1 MARPS
6 LSRPR
11 SPKPSP
17 GFYTVPGLR
26 FPISFGRGLFVD
38 RCGRKAVLLL
48 SLRPMRTSPCFAYSV
63 HKIGKGSLGPP
74 SDLTRVFSLAA
85 LLSPILQRALAAT
98 ALNVLL
104 GAQAP
109 SAADLG
115 GWTGL
120 FSTFALVLLI
130 PGIGGTWEEP
140 GWRGFALPRLQAGR
154 SALVASLILGAVW
167 ALWHLP
173 LLAKGQMG
181 GWDIVIIMAWTL
193 VLTWVYNGTG
203 GSVLIVMLFHAMFTT
218 VSGSFISPLAFS
230 GADSVRQSWLLA
242 AVWCAVAVAVVMWAG
257 PKHLSRKLH
266 KQEEEGGAEEPGTA
280 TPSGA
285 VKPVP
290 ACTKGRPATAC
301 GRRGWYESAVGWDAA
316 RGTDRRSS
324 PLF

>member
-1 MARPS
+1 MSYLVS
-6 LSRPR
+6 LIRRHP
-11 SPKPSP
+11 
-17 GFYTVPGLR
+17 L
-26 FPISFGRGLFVD
+26 ISFFVLAYALSWWSWILYAFGL
-38 RCGRKAVLLL
+38 
-48 SLRPMRTSPCFAYSV
+48 SPAPIASF
-63 HKIGKGSLGPP
+63 GP
-74 SDLTRVFSLAA
+74 FLAA
-85 LLSPILQRALAAT
+85 LVVLAITQGKSGIGGLLRRMVRWRVGIRWYAVALLLPVGIALAAT

-130 PGIGGTWEEP
+130 PGAGGTWEEP
-140 GWRGFALPRLQAGR
+140 GWRGFALPSLQAGR
-154 SALVASLILGAVW
+154 SALVASLILGTVW

-173 LLAKGQMG
+173 LVVATGQMG

-203 GSVLIVMLFHAMFTT
+203 GSVLIVMLFHAMFNT

-266 KQEEEGGAEEPGTA
+266 KQEEPAQQPAGDTA
-280 TPSGA
+280 PR
-285 VKPVP
+285 VV
-290 ACTKGRPATAC
+290 
-301 GRRGWYESAVGWDAA
+301 
-316 RGTDRRSS
+316 
-324 PLF
+324 

>member
-1 MARPS
+1 MSYLVS
-6 LSRPR
+6 LIRRHPLIAFFVLAFALSWW
-11 SPKPSP
+11 SWILYA
-17 GFYTVPGLR
+17 FGLYPA
-26 FPISFGRGLFVD
+26 PIASFGPF
-38 RCGRKAVLLL
+38 
-48 SLRPMRTSPCFAYSV
+48 
-63 HKIGKGSLGPP
+63 
-74 SDLTRVFSLAA
+74 LAA
-85 LLSPILQRALAAT
+85 LVVLAITQGKSGIGGLLRRMVRWRVGIRWYAVALLLPVGIALAAT

-130 PGIGGTWEEP
+130 PGTGGTWEEP

-173 LLAKGQMG
+173 LVVATGQMG

-203 GSVLIVMLFHAMFTT
+203 GSVLIVMLFHAMFNT

-266 KQEEEGGAEEPGTA
+266 KQEEPAQQPAGDTA
-280 TPSGA
+280 PA
-285 VKPVP
+285 VV
-290 ACTKGRPATAC
+290 
-301 GRRGWYESAVGWDAA
+301 
-316 RGTDRRSS
+316 
-324 PLF
+324 

>member
-1 MARPS
+1 VS
-6 LSRPR
+6 LVKRHPLIAFFVLAFALSWWPWILYAFG
-11 SPKPSP
+11 PSP
-17 GFYTVPGLR
+17 T
-26 FPISFGRGLFVD
+26 PIASFGPF
-38 RCGRKAVLLL
+38 
-48 SLRPMRTSPCFAYSV
+48 
-63 HKIGKGSLGPP
+63 
-74 SDLTRVFSLAA
+74 LAA
-85 LLSPILQRALAAT
+85 LVVLAITQGKSGIGGLLRRMVRWRVGIRWYAVALLLPVGIALAAT

-120 FSTFALVLLI
+120 FSTFAFVLLI
-130 PGIGGTWEEP
+130 PGSGGTWEEP
-140 GWRGFALPRLQAGR
+140 GWRGFALPSLQAGR

-173 LLAKGQMG
+173 LVVATGQMG
-181 GWDIVIIMAWTL
+181 GWDIVIILAWTL

-203 GSVLIVMLFHAMFTT
+203 GSVLIVMLFHAMFNT

-266 KQEEEGGAEEPGTA
+266 KQEEPAQQPAGDTA
-280 TPSGA
+280 PR
-285 VKPVP
+285 VV
-290 ACTKGRPATAC
+290 
-301 GRRGWYESAVGWDAA
+301 
-316 RGTDRRSS
+316 
-324 PLF
+324 

>member
-1 MARPS
+1 MSYLAS
-6 LSRPR
+6 LIRRYPLVSFFVLAYALSWWPWILYAFGL
-11 SPKPSP
+11 SPA
-17 GFYTVPGLR
+17 
-26 FPISFGRGLFVD
+26 PIASFGPF
-38 RCGRKAVLLL
+38 
-48 SLRPMRTSPCFAYSV
+48 
-63 HKIGKGSLGPP
+63 
-74 SDLTRVFSLAA
+74 LAA
-85 LLSPILQRALAAT
+85 LVVLAITQGKSGIGGLLRRMVRWRVGIRWYAVALLLPVGIALAAT

-120 FSTFALVLLI
+120 FSTFAVVLLI
-130 PGIGGTWEEP
+130 PGAGGAWEEP
-140 GWRGFALPRLQAGR
+140 GWRGFALPSLQAGR

-173 LLAKGQMG
+173 LVVATGQMG

-203 GSVLIVMLFHAMFTT
+203 GSVLIVMMMHAMFNT

-242 AVWCAVAVAVVMWAG
+242 AVWGAVAVAVVMWAG

-266 KQEEEGGAEEPGTA
+266 KQEEPAQQPAGDTA
-280 TPSGA
+280 PR
-285 VKPVP
+285 VV
-290 ACTKGRPATAC
+290 
-301 GRRGWYESAVGWDAA
+301 
-316 RGTDRRSS
+316 
-324 PLF
+324 

>member
-1 MARPS
+1 MS
-6 LSRPR
+6 LVKRHPLIAFFVLAFALSWW
-11 SPKPSP
+11 
-17 GFYTVPGLR
+17 GWILYAFGLYPA
-26 FPISFGRGLFVD
+26 PIASFGPF
-38 RCGRKAVLLL
+38 
-48 SLRPMRTSPCFAYSV
+48 
-63 HKIGKGSLGPP
+63 
-74 SDLTRVFSLAA
+74 LAA
-85 LLSPILQRALAAT
+85 LVVLAITQGKSGIGGLLRRMVRWRVGIRWYAVALLLPVGIALAAT

-104 GAQAP
+104 GARAP

-120 FSTFALVLLI
+120 FSTFAFVLLI
-130 PGIGGTWEEP
+130 PAAGGTWEEP

-173 LLAKGQMG
+173 FVVATGQMG
-181 GWDIVIIMAWTL
+181 GWDIVIILAWTL

-203 GSVLIVMLFHAMFTT
+203 GSVLIVMLFHAMFNT

-280 TPSGA
+280 KPPGA

-290 ACTKGRPATAC
+290 A
-301 GRRGWYESAVGWDAA
+301 
-316 RGTDRRSS
+316 
-324 PLF
+324 

>member
-1 MARPS
+1 MSYLVS
-6 LSRPR
+6 LIRRHP
-11 SPKPSP
+11 
-17 GFYTVPGLR
+17 L
-26 FPISFGRGLFVD
+26 ISFFVLAYALSWWSWILYAFGL
-38 RCGRKAVLLL
+38 
-48 SLRPMRTSPCFAYSV
+48 SPAPIASF
-63 HKIGKGSLGPP
+63 GP
-74 SDLTRVFSLAA
+74 FLAA
-85 LLSPILQRALAAT
+85 LVVLAITQGKSGIGGLLRRMVRWRVGIRWYAVALLLPVGIALAAT

-130 PGIGGTWEEP
+130 PGAGGTWEEP

-173 LLAKGQMG
+173 LVVATGQMG
-181 GWDIVIIMAWTL
+181 GWDIVIILAWTL

-203 GSVLIVMLFHAMFTT
+203 GSVLIVMLFHAMFNT

-266 KQEEEGGAEEPGTA
+266 KQEEPAQQPAGDTA
-280 TPSGA
+280 PR
-285 VKPVP
+285 VV
-290 ACTKGRPATAC
+290 
-301 GRRGWYESAVGWDAA
+301 
-316 RGTDRRSS
+316 
-324 PLF
+324 

>member
-1 MARPS
+1 MMSS
-6 LSRPR
+6 LSSVVRRHPIITFFVLTYALTWLAW
-11 SPKPSP
+11 PLWAL
-17 GFYTVPGLR
+17 GLY
-26 FPISFGRGLFVD
+26 PI
-38 RCGRKAVLLL
+38 A
-48 SLRPMRTSPCFAYSV
+48 P
-63 HKIGKGSLGPP
+63 
-74 SDLTRVFSLAA
+74 VFSFAPFLTALVVLAITQGKSGIGGLLRRMVRWRVGLWWYAVA
-85 LLSPILQRALAAT
+85 LFLPVGIALAAT

-120 FSTFALVLLI
+120 FSTFAFVLLI
-130 PGIGGTWEEP
+130 PAAGGTWEEP
-140 GWRGFALPRLQAGR
+140 GWRGFALPRLQARR

-173 LLAKGQMG
+173 FVVATGQMG
-181 GWDIVIIMAWTL
+181 GWDIVIILAWTL

-203 GSVLIVMLFHAMFTT
+203 GSVLIVMLMHAMFNT

-266 KQEEEGGAEEPGTA
+266 KQEED
-280 TPSGA
+280 
-285 VKPVP
+285 PVQP
-290 ACTKGRPATAC
+290 
-301 GRRGWYESAVGWDAA
+301 
-316 RGTDRRSS
+316 
-324 PLF
+324 

>member
-1 MARPS
+1 MMSWVKRHPLITFFVLTYA
-6 LSRPR
+6 LSWVAYPMWA
-11 SPKPSP
+11 S
-17 GFYTVPGLR
+17 GLY
-26 FPISFGRGLFVD
+26 PIAPVFSFGPF
-38 RCGRKAVLLL
+38 
-48 SLRPMRTSPCFAYSV
+48 
-63 HKIGKGSLGPP
+63 
-74 SDLTRVFSLAA
+74 LAA
-85 LLSPILQRALAAT
+85 LVVLAITQGKSGIGGLLRRMVRWRVGLRWYAVALLLPVGIALAAT

-104 GAQAP
+104 GARAP

-120 FSTFALVLLI
+120 FSTFAVVLLI
-130 PGIGGTWEEP
+130 PGVGGTWEEP
-140 GWRGFALPRLQAGR
+140 GWRGVALPSLQTGR
-154 SALVASLILGAVW
+154 SALVASLILGALW

-173 LLAKGQMG
+173 LLAIGQMG

-203 GSVLIVMLFHAMFTT
+203 GSVLIVMLFHAMFNT
-218 VSGSFISPLAFS
+218 VSISFISPMFS

-290 ACTKGRPATAC
+290 A
-301 GRRGWYESAVGWDAA
+301 
-316 RGTDRRSS
+316 
-324 PLF
+324 

>member
-1 MARPS
+1 MS
-6 LSRPR
+6 LVKRHPLIAFFVLTLALSWWPWILYA
-11 SPKPSP
+11 
-17 GFYTVPGLR
+17 FGLYAA
-26 FPISFGRGLFVD
+26 PIASFGPF
-38 RCGRKAVLLL
+38 
-48 SLRPMRTSPCFAYSV
+48 
-63 HKIGKGSLGPP
+63 
-74 SDLTRVFSLAA
+74 LAA
-85 LLSPILQRALAAT
+85 LVVLAITQGKSGIGGLLRRMVRWRVGIRWYAVALLLPVGIALAAT

-120 FSTFALVLLI
+120 FSTFAVVLLI
-130 PGIGGTWEEP
+130 PGIGGAWEEP

-173 LLAKGQMG
+173 LVVATGQMG

-203 GSVLIVMLFHAMFTT
+203 GSVLIVMLFHAMFNTI
-218 VSGSFISPLAFS
+218 SGGSIIPALSPLAFS

-266 KQEEEGGAEEPGTA
+266 KQEEEGAADSEVA
-280 TPSGA
+280 TPPPGA
-285 VKPVP
+285 VKPTP
-290 ACTKGRPATAC
+290 A
-301 GRRGWYESAVGWDAA
+301 
-316 RGTDRRSS
+316 
-324 PLF
+324 

>member
-1 MARPS
+1 MSGLSSLVKRRPLIAFFVLTWA
-6 LSRPR
+6 LSWWPWILYAFGL
-11 SPKPSP
+11 SP
-17 GFYTVPGLR
+17 T
-26 FPISFGRGLFVD
+26 PIASFGPF
-38 RCGRKAVLLL
+38 
-48 SLRPMRTSPCFAYSV
+48 
-63 HKIGKGSLGPP
+63 
-74 SDLTRVFSLAA
+74 LAA
-85 LLSPILQRALAAT
+85 LVVLAITQGKSGIGGLLRRMVRWRVGIRWYAVALLLPVGIALAAT

-120 FSTFALVLLI
+120 FSTFAVVLLI
-130 PGIGGTWEEP
+130 PGTGGAWEEP
-140 GWRGFALPRLQAGR
+140 GWRGFALPSLQAGR

-173 LLAKGQMG
+173 FVVATGQMG
-181 GWDIVIIMAWTL
+181 GWDIVNIMAWTL

-203 GSVLIVMLFHAMFTT
+203 GSVLIVMLFHAMFNT

-266 KQEEEGGAEEPGTA
+266 KQEEGKEEAAEPGVA
-280 TPSGA
+280 TPGD
-285 VKPVP
+285 VNPTP
-290 ACTKGRPATAC
+290 P
-301 GRRGWYESAVGWDAA
+301 
-316 RGTDRRSS
+316 
-324 PLF
+324 

>member
-1 MARPS
+1 MS
-6 LSRPR
+6 LVRRHP
-11 SPKPSP
+11 
-17 GFYTVPGLR
+17 L
-26 FPISFGRGLFVD
+26 ISFFVLAYALSWWPWILYAFGLYPTPIASF
-38 RCGRKAVLLL
+38 
-48 SLRPMRTSPCFAYSV
+48 
-63 HKIGKGSLGPP
+63 GP
-74 SDLTRVFSLAA
+74 FLAA
-85 LLSPILQRALAAT
+85 LVVLAITQGKSGIGGLLRRMVRWRVGIRWYAVALLLPVGIALAAT

-104 GAQAP
+104 GARAP

-120 FSTFALVLLI
+120 FSAFAFILLI
-130 PGIGGTWEEP
+130 PGIGGAWEEP
-140 GWRGFALPRLQAGR
+140 GWRGFALPSLQAGR

-173 LLAKGQMG
+173 FVVATGQMG
-181 GWDIVIIMAWTL
+181 GWDIVNIMAWTL

-203 GSVLIVMLFHAMFTT
+203 GSVLIVMLFHAMFNTI
-218 VSGSFISPLAFS
+218 SGGTIIPALSPLAFS

-280 TPSGA
+280 KPPGA

-290 ACTKGRPATAC
+290 A
-301 GRRGWYESAVGWDAA
+301 
-316 RGTDRRSS
+316 
-324 PLF
+324 

>member
-1 MARPS
+1 MS
-6 LSRPR
+6 LVKRHPLIAFFVLALALSWWPWILYA
-11 SPKPSP
+11 
-17 GFYTVPGLR
+17 FGLYPA
-26 FPISFGRGLFVD
+26 PIASFGPF
-38 RCGRKAVLLL
+38 
-48 SLRPMRTSPCFAYSV
+48 
-63 HKIGKGSLGPP
+63 
-74 SDLTRVFSLAA
+74 LAA
-85 LLSPILQRALAAT
+85 LVVLAITQGKSGIGGLLRRMVRWRVGIRWYAVALLLPVGIALAAT

-120 FSTFALVLLI
+120 FSTFALALLI

-173 LLAKGQMG
+173 FVVATGQMG

-203 GSVLIVMLFHAMFTT
+203 GSVLIIMMMHAMFNTL
-218 VSGSFISPLAFS
+218 SGSFISPLAFS

-266 KQEEEGGAEEPGTA
+266 KQEEEGEPRSPGQLRLLG
-280 TPSGA
+280 PSI
-285 VKPVP
+285 
-290 ACTKGRPATAC
+290 TQ
-301 GRRGWYESAVGWDAA
+301 
-316 RGTDRRSS
+316 
-324 PLF
+324 

>member
-1 MARPS
+1 MS
-6 LSRPR
+6 LVKRHPLIAFFVLAFALSWWGWILYAFGL
-11 SPKPSP
+11 SPA
-17 GFYTVPGLR
+17 
-26 FPISFGRGLFVD
+26 PIASFGPF
-38 RCGRKAVLLL
+38 
-48 SLRPMRTSPCFAYSV
+48 
-63 HKIGKGSLGPP
+63 
-74 SDLTRVFSLAA
+74 LAA
-85 LLSPILQRALAAT
+85 LVVLAITQGKSGIGGLLRRMVRWRVGLRWYAVALLLPVGIALAAT

-104 GAQAP
+104 GARAP

-120 FSTFALVLLI
+120 FSTFAVVLLI
-130 PGIGGTWEEP
+130 PGIGGAWEEP

-173 LLAKGQMG
+173 FVVATGQMG
-181 GWDIVIIMAWTL
+181 GWDIVIILAWTL

-203 GSVLIVMLFHAMFTT
+203 GSVLIVMLFHAMFNA

-242 AVWCAVAVAVVMWAG
+242 AVWCAVAVAVVVWAG

-290 ACTKGRPATAC
+290 A
-301 GRRGWYESAVGWDAA
+301 
-316 RGTDRRSS
+316 
-324 PLF
+324 